1 MNNLVLSG
9 RLTSAPE
16 LKTTGSGV
24 NYTNITIAIDRDY
37 KDKTGEKVTDFFD
50 ITVWRQSAEFIT
62 QYCNKGDIVSVV
74 GQLQKRSY
82 DKDGKTI
89 WTTDI
94 IADKVNIVHRNKQ
107 EAVYEAPKPK
117 FELDP
122 ELPF

>member
-107 EAVYEAPKPK
+107 EAVYEAPKPTVI
-117 FELDP
+117 DDD
-122 ELPF
+122 LPF